1 MRRIDK
7 LRRPAERYSFND
19 WAGEAFSL
27 AGVPYRV
34 FGHGMNVEG
43 PQFAGEDGTSLV
55 QQIHLRHGVV
65 AAAAFARASLMSSTR
80 FQFRRFEDRGLFGSP
95 ELLPLERPQDG
106 MTGAQLQT
114 QAELQISYHGNAYF
128 HRVDADT
135 IELLP
140 PEKVAVVRGGD
151 NESNTVPLEYLVFKD
166 RAGVGEPERV
176 ISAGSVAHWASL
188 DLHPTMKWFGVSW
201 VSSLAR
207 EISQDFQ
214 TSQYIDAFYRNG
226 AAPSILVG
234 VPSEF
239 DEEQVNQFAELARR
253 EYAGAT
259 NAHKMMIVGNGSD
272 VHQLGSKLNDL
283 GLKDLRSEFE
293 SRVAARSRVPAVIL
307 QVPTAAVTGGSS
319 LNAGNYTTTR
329 RTWHDTWWS
338 PTVQALCACLQRI
351 VPPPPNSELWYDT
364 RDVAFVQEDRTDEAS
379 IMQQK
384 ASAILSLVNAGYQPD
399 SIVQAVDNNQ
409 LALLTHSGLASVQ
422 LQPLGETPS
431 DDSGPTLETQ
441 P

>member
-7 LRRPAERYSFND
+7 LRRQSERYSFND

-43 PQFAGEDGTSLV
+43 PQFAGEDGTTLV

-80 FQFRRFEDRGLFGSP
+80 FQFRRYADRSLFGSP
-95 ELLPLERPQDG
+95 ELLPLEQPQDG
-106 MTGAQLQT
+106 MTGQQLQT

-140 PEKVAVVRGGD
+140 PEKVAVVRGGE
-151 NESNTVPLEYLVFKD
+151 NEANTTPLEYLVFKD

-214 TSQYIDAFYRNG
+214 TSNYIEAFYRNG
-226 AAPSILVG
+226 AAPSILIG
-234 VPSEF
+234 TPAEF
-239 DEEQVNQFAELARR
+239 DEEQVEQFAELARR

-259 NAHKMMIVGNGSD
+259 NAHKMMIIGNGSD

-338 PTVQALCACLQRI
+338 PTVQALCACLSRI
-351 VPPPPNSELWYDT
+351 VPPPANSELWYDT

-409 LALLTHSGLASVQ
+409 LSSLTHSGLASVQ
-422 LQPLGETPS
+422 LQPMGATPS
-431 DDSGPTLETQ
+431 DGSGTTLET